1 MKINIDRDMIL
12 VELYDLRSLIT
23 ELTTIT
29 DEAKEAK
36 KKLDSI
42 ITLISSSP
50 AAENNQSFPKRSS
63 RR

>member
-29 DEAKEAK
+29 D
-36 KKLDSI
+36 
-42 ITLISSSP
+42 
-50 AAENNQSFPKRSS
+50 
-63 RR
+63 

>member
-12 VELYDLRSLIT
+12 VELYDLRSLLT
-23 ELTTIT
+23 ELATIT
-29 DEAKEAK
+29 DEAKEVK

-50 AAENNQSFPKRSS
+50 AAESNQSFPKISS